1 MNCAERSERLE
12 KLRPEIEKIK
22 AHPLIGRQAAPVAD
36 GLLELLDEVREMG
49 KRLSKL
55 EERKAENEGK

>member
-22 AHPLIGRQAAPVAD
+22 AHPMIGRQAAPVAD
-36 GLLELLDEVREMG
+36 GLLWLLEEVREL
-49 KRLSKL
+49 R
-55 EERKAENEGK
+55 NEVDNLKGEKHGE